1 MHNAMKIKATKLNNT
16 ATECCNG
23 DCNQGRTC
31 PIRLGAYKAVKTAEA
46 QHVAESG
53 GCGACGN
60 ACAGREDGCR
70 HLQENPSAVDM
81 HHTEAAQG
89 DA

>member
-1 MHNAMKIKATKLNNT
+1 MHNAMK
-16 ATECCNG
+16 TEAVICCNG

-31 PIRLGAYKAVKTAEA
+31 PIRLGTYKAVKTAEA

-60 ACAGREDGCR
+60 ACTGRADGCR
-70 HLQENPSAVDM
+70 HVQENPSAVDM
-81 HHTEAAQG
+81 HPAQAAQG
-89 DA
+89 GAS